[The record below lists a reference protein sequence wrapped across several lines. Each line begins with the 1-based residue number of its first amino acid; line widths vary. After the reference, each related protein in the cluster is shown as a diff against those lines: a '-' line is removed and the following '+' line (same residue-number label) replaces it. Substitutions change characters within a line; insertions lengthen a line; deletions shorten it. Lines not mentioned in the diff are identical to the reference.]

1 MENNKKEYKSTIH
14 AFITAKQEIEVL
26 VNNAEAFNFKF
37 ADLPS
42 VQAEVNRVL
51 KDKGLDLISMI
62 HKEYS
67 NEPRIYK
74 SWDKI
79 KKEWKDTTAFVSK
92 GTALFKIGSIWDNE
106 LLDWE
111 VPADFENGK
120 PHDATYGANSISYR
134 YFYLRAFG
142 IPTMDENDARL
153 KDKIEQENNK
163 LAVKKSLSNPD
174 SVLTQFASDNRLN
187 PTENTKAISEV
198 KEIKQENNND
208 LKVNLIKNIIE
219 KSKKDELSKTVIQ
232 KTIKEKYGNQISLS
246 SLTIEQLKELL

>member
-174 SVLTQFASDNRLN
+174 SVLTQFASDSILEQKGTINISGSRSIQK
-187 PTENTKAISEV
+187 TET
-198 KEIKQENNND
+198 QE
-208 LKVNLIKNIIE
+208 LIKNQIIKDIQE
-219 KSKKDELSKTVIQ
+219 KLKIDNEYKQRVKSLIIDKN
-232 KTIKEKYGNQISLS
+232 GNIPALS

>member
-153 KDKIEQENNK
+153 KDKVEQENNK
-163 LAVKKSLSNPD
+163 LAVEKNKK
-174 SVLTQFASDNRLN
+174 
-187 PTENTKAISEV
+187 EV
-198 KEIKQENNND
+198 IQENNID
-208 LKVNLIKNIIE
+208 ILKSELIKQIQEKLKIDTTYKEQVKAKIIDKDGNIP
-219 KSKKDELSKTVIQ
+219 T
-232 KTIKEKYGNQISLS
+232 LS
-246 SLTIEQLKELL
+246 SLTIEQLKELV